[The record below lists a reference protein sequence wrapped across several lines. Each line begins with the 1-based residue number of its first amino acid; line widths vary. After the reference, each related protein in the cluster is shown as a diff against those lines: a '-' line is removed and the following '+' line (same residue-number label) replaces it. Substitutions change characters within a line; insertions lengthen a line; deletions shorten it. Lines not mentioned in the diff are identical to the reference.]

1 MGMVNGN
8 LFNNGIGEQKLWGDE
23 IGASNGVIV
32 TIKVTYFKPLCV
44 NGNSKK

>member
-8 LFNNGIGEQKLWGDE
+8 LFNNGIGEQKLWGDG

-32 TIKVTYFKPLCV
+32 MINVTYFKPLSA